1 MNDMN
6 KSTETFNRLIKP
18 KNNIIANY
26 LSRKAAIIASNCVTL
41 NQDTLATQFKDNQW
55 YLDYLDELN
64 NYSTQY

>member
-26 LSRKAAIIASNCVTL
+26 LSRKAAILASNCVTL

>member
-1 MNDMN
+1 MN

-26 LSRKAAIIASNCVTL
+26 LSRKAAILSDNCATL
-41 NQDTLATQFKDNQW
+41 NQYTLATQFKDNQW

>member
-26 LSRKAAIIASNCVTL
+26 LSRKAAILADNCATL
-41 NQDTLATQFKDNQW
+41 NKYTLATQFKDNQW

>member
-1 MNDMN
+1 MKDMN

-26 LSRKAAIIASNCVTL
+26 LSRKAAILASNCATL
-41 NQDTLATQFKDNQW
+41 NQDTLVTQFKDNQW

-64 NYSTQY
+64 IYSTQY

>member
-6 KSTETFNRLIKP
+6 KSTEIFNRLIKP